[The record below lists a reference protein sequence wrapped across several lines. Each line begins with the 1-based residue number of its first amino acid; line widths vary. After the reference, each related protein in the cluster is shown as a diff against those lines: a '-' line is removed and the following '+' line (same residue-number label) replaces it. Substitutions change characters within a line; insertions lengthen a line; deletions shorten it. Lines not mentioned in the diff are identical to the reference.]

1 MTADQRSY
9 TVSPLALSGVVRDAY
24 CQVVRPHLR
33 FTTTC
38 YFASRWVPV
47 LGLYPAGLNEN
58 PRKSAGKSAG
68 SAAWL
73 IVALRQFAIWNR
85 SDTTQISQKTLSKWI
100 GSTTR
105 TLQTLLGEPLVQW
118 FMQEQPGPYV
128 TDSSGQT
135 RRAATRYT
143 VRLDDPIVP
152 ADIESLA
159 ACYQRM
165 SSVYQTD
172 SVLDRVKQFLD
183 WALTQP
189 VDLIL
194 APSPTA
200 PLSHPQ
206 WFEAGPIT
214 IAQMIAILEPEISA
228 LDTGNLEPLYQALTL
243 KITGPESVIGS
254 NLYFRQNWVPR
265 LGPGPAWIYMYL
277 RALVYMDDS
286 CGAVRDTCDL
296 IGVKTLADRLGVR
309 SESILEWLQILI
321 TNGFLEILD
330 SRKLTDSQ
338 IWRQIRVSTAIPLTQ
353 SGYDE
358 WTRIINQIKPDS
370 NLPADSDWVPGDFS
384 PTDEGVPG
392 DFSPTD
398 EGVPGDFSPTDEG
411 VPGDFSP
418 TDEGVPGDFS
428 PIKCSR
434 LQRHPDS
441 HMPLQQHRRR
451 QKSADVAALPRGL
464 MSALDEWAWSGSTS
478 EIQTAYN
485 QAPEGV
491 MTLIPV
497 VNRSSAA
504 NRAGL
509 FLSMIR
515 NGVHLR
521 QQAQKQSADDPLKFI
536 SGPYGQF
543 VEH

>member
-1 MTADQRSY
+1 MTADQRSCP
-9 TVSPLALSGVVRDAY
+9 VSHLKLSGVVRDAY

-33 FTTTC
+33 FTTTR
-38 YFASRWVPV
+38 YFAFRWVPV
-47 LGLYPAGLNEN
+47 LGLYPSGVNEK
-58 PRKSAGKSAG
+58 PRNSAGKSAG

-73 IVALRQFAIWNR
+73 ITALRQFAIWNR
-85 SDTTQISQKTLSKWI
+85 SDTTQISQKTLSNWM

-105 TLQTLLGEPLVQW
+105 TLQTLLDEPLVHW

-128 TDSSGQT
+128 TDPSGQT

-143 VRLDDPIVP
+143 IRLDDPIVP

-165 SSVYQTD
+165 AVPNLP
-172 SVLDRVKQFLD
+172 VIDRVEKFFN

-189 VDLIL
+189 VEAIL
-194 APSPTA
+194 SPSPTA
-200 PLSHPQ
+200 PLSHSQ

-214 IAQMIAILEPEISA
+214 ISQMISILEPEIRAS
-228 LDTGNLEPLYQALTL
+228 DTTNLEPLYQALTL
-243 KITGPESVIGS
+243 RVTAPESVIGS
-254 NLYFRQNWVPR
+254 TLYFRQNWVPL
-265 LGPGPAWIYMYL
+265 LGAGPAWIYMYL
-277 RALVYMDDS
+277 RALVYMDDVH
-286 CGAVRDTCDL
+286 VRDTCDL
-296 IGVKTLADRLGVR
+296 IGLQTLADRLGVR
-309 SESILEWLQILI
+309 PESILDWLQILV
-321 TNGFLEILD
+321 TNGFVEILD
-330 SRKLTDSQ
+330 SRKLADSQ
-338 IWRQIRVSTAIPLTQ
+338 IWRQIRVATAVPLTQ

-358 WTRIINQIKPDS
+358 WTRIINQIKPNS
-370 NLPADSDWVPGDFS
+370 NLPADSNWVPGDFS
-384 PTDEGVPG
+384 PMDKGVSR

-398 EGVPGDFSPTDEG
+398 ERVPRDFSPTDEG

-428 PIKCSR
+428 PIKCLR
-434 LQRHPDS
+434 PHRHPDS
-441 HMPLQQHRRR
+441 QMPLQQHRRR
-451 QKSADVAALPRGL
+451 QKSADVAALPHSL

-515 NGVHLR
+515 NGDHLR
-521 QQAQKQSADDPLKFI
+521 QQAQKQSADDPFRFI